1 MALDLIA
8 WFLLLGAATGFAA
21 GLLGVGGGML
31 LVPFVTMLLT
41 SKGFPTEQI
50 VKVAIA
56 TSLTTILFTS
66 LSSVRAHARRG
77 AVRWD
82 IAKTLAP
89 GIVLGSLGGA
99 QIAAALRGSVLAV
112 GFGVFVG
119 TMATQMLRRKSTAA
133 D

>member
-21 GLLGVGGGML
+21 GLLGVGCGML

-56 TSLTTILFTS
+56 T
-66 LSSVRAHARRG
+66 
-77 AVRWD
+77 
-82 IAKTLAP
+82 
-89 GIVLGSLGGA
+89 
-99 QIAAALRGSVLAV
+99 
-112 GFGVFVG
+112 
-119 TMATQMLRRKSTAA
+119 
-133 D
+133 